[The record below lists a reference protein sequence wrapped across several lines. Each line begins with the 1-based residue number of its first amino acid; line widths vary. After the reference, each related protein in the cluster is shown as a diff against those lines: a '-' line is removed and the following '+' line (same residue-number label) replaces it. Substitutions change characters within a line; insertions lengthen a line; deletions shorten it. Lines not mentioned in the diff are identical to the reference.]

1 MADRSDS
8 ERPDS
13 EEHGILDEER
23 VDTSGIFL
31 GGSTAQVD
39 VAFPVPADD
48 DDTIDE
54 DFDESGHDRDVTH
67 PDAAERADTAEAEI
81 IDDAVVAAW
90 QVRVRADD
98 ALGPSSWSTPAAVHT
113 RRRGTA
119 SPQTCRPGKAPPPL
133 QAQTDPGRGTQKR
146 HRTRW

>member
-67 PDAAERADTAEAEI
+67 PDAAERADTAEAE
-81 IDDAVVAAW
+81 DPELVVAHVLLGAMLV
-90 QVRVRADD
+90 QLPGQRV
-98 ALGPSSWSTPAAVHT
+98 
-113 RRRGTA
+113 
-119 SPQTCRPGKAPPPL
+119 
-133 QAQTDPGRGTQKR
+133 
-146 HRTRW
+146 

>member
-67 PDAAERADTAEAEI
+67 PDAAERADTNWRACEN
-81 IDDAVVAAW
+81 VW
-90 QVRVRADD
+90 QC
-98 ALGPSSWSTPAAVHT
+98 LT
-113 RRRGTA
+113 RFRLR
-119 SPQTCRPGKAPPPL
+119 
-133 QAQTDPGRGTQKR
+133 R
-146 HRTRW
+146 HRSFSSTTLVVNVH

>member
-1 MADRSDS
+1 MADRSDP
-8 ERPDS
+8 ERAET

-67 PDAAERADTAEAEI
+67 PDAAERADTAEADENDEDRPQPAPALGKLDEGEPHADVNRI
-81 IDDAVVAAW
+81 FAKTDSHRDAPEANHRRSVIQHLRAAVAA
-90 QVRVRADD
+90 
-98 ALGPSSWSTPAAVHT
+98 T
-113 RRRGTA
+113 R
-119 SPQTCRPGKAPPPL
+119 PPTI
-133 QAQTDPGRGTQKR
+133 A
-146 HRTRW
+146 